1 MSSVR
6 NTFQRRNH
14 RERAQPTE
22 RSRLGLLEKHKLREE
37 IWGTSTADRPHLLRR
52 AQDYTLRAKDH
63 NKKKAQ
69 LKALKRKAADRNEDE
84 FYFGMLS
91 RAGPST
97 VVSKGKRWTGT
108 VDGDRGNRPMDV
120 ETVRLL
126 KTQDMGYLR
135 TQRTLA
141 LKEVK
146 SLEERVVL
154 LGASLDPAAD
164 GEWEDE
170 DDDDDDDMMLDGLD
184 DEIAPPPSKKMK
196 KTAETSKPKKIVFAE
211 DADEREDMMEE
222 LEAATKEDEDD
233 HLKGDKKKEKKDP
246 ERLRAEQRQRL
257 LEKLRRRLQNARKKL
272 GALARA
278 ENQLEVQRAS
288 MAKTATVGGVRKS
301 GKKIKVRE
309 RKR

>member
-22 RSRLGLLEKHKLREE
+22 RSRLGLLEKHK
-37 IWGTSTADRPHLLRR
+37 
-52 AQDYTLRAKDH
+52 DYALRAKDH

-146 SLEERVVL
+146 ALEERVVL
-154 LGASLDPAAD
+154 LGGSLDPTAD
-164 GEWEDE
+164 AEWEDE
-170 DDDDDDDMMLDGLD
+170 DDDDMMLDGLD
-184 DEIAPPPSKKMK
+184 GDEDEDGPPPSKKMK
-196 KTAETSKPKKIVFAE
+196 KMTTETKKPKKIVFAE
-211 DADEREDMMEE
+211 DADEREEMMEE
-222 LEAATKEDEDD
+222 LEAATREEEDD
-233 HLKGDKKKEKKDP
+233 GDLKGDKKKEEKNP
-246 ERLRAEQRQRL
+246 EKLRAEQRQRL
-257 LEKLRRRLQNARKKL
+257 LEKLRRRLQNAQKKL

>member
-6 NTFQRRNH
+6 NTFQRRNL

-22 RSRLGLLEKHKLREE
+22 RSRLGLLEKHK
-37 IWGTSTADRPHLLRR
+37 
-52 AQDYTLRAKDH
+52 DYALRAKDH

-154 LGASLDPAAD
+154 LGASLDQTAD

-170 DDDDDDDMMLDGLD
+170 DDDDDDMMLDGLD
-184 DEIAPPPSKKMK
+184 DEVGPPPSKKMRK
-196 KTAETSKPKKIVFAE
+196 TTAETKKPKKIVFAE
-211 DADEREDMMEE
+211 NVDEREDMMEE
-222 LEAATKEDEDD
+222 LEAVTKEDVDD
-233 HLKGDKKKEKKDP
+233 DGLKGDKMREEKNP
-246 ERLRAEQRQRL
+246 EKLRAEQRQRL

>member
-22 RSRLGLLEKHKLREE
+22 RSRLGLLEKHK
-37 IWGTSTADRPHLLRR
+37 
-52 AQDYTLRAKDH
+52 DYALRAKDH

-154 LGASLDPAAD
+154 LGASLDTTAD
-164 GEWEDE
+164 NEWEDE
-170 DDDDDDDMMLDGLD
+170 DDDDGGDDDDMMLDGLD
-184 DEIAPPPSKKMK
+184 DEVGPPPSKRMK
-196 KTAETSKPKKIVFAE
+196 KTTAERRKPKKIVFAE
-211 DADEREDMMEE
+211 DVDEREDMMEE
-222 LEAATKEDEDD
+222 LEAAAKEDEDAD
-233 HLKGDKKKEKKDP
+233 GDMDDDGLKGDKKEEKNTEK
-246 ERLRAEQRQRL
+246 LRAEQRQRL

-278 ENQLEVQRAS
+278 ENQLEIQRAS

>member
-22 RSRLGLLEKHKLREE
+22 RSRLGLLEKHK
-37 IWGTSTADRPHLLRR
+37 
-52 AQDYTLRAKDH
+52 DYALRAKDH

-154 LGASLDPAAD
+154 LGGSLDPTAD
-164 GEWEDE
+164 GEWEE
-170 DDDDDDDMMLDGLD
+170 EDDDDDMMLDGLD
-184 DEIAPPPSKKMK
+184 DEIGPPPSKKFK
-196 KTAETSKPKKIVFAE
+196 KTTAETKKPKKIVFAE
-211 DADEREDMMEE
+211 DADEREDMIEE
-222 LEAATKEDEDD
+222 LEATTKEDGDADGDAGDD
-233 HLKGDKKKEKKDP
+233 PKGGEKENP
-246 ERLRAEQRQRL
+246 EKLRAEQRQRL
-257 LEKLRRRLQNARKKL
+257 LEKLRRRLQGARKKL

>member
-22 RSRLGLLEKHKLREE
+22 RSRLGLLEKHK
-37 IWGTSTADRPHLLRR
+37 
-52 AQDYTLRAKDH
+52 DYALRAKDH

-154 LGASLDPAAD
+154 LGASLDPTAD

-170 DDDDDDDMMLDGLD
+170 DDDDDDDGGDMMLDGLD
-184 DEIAPPPSKKMK
+184 DEIGPPPSKKMK
-196 KTAETSKPKKIVFAE
+196 KTTAETRKPEKIVFAE
-211 DADEREDMMEE
+211 DADEREGMMEE
-222 LEAATKEDEDD
+222 LEAATKEDGDD
-233 HLKGDKKKEKKDP
+233 DGLKGDKTKEKDP
-246 ERLRAEQRQRL
+246 EKLRAEQRQRL

-301 GKKIKVRE
+301 GNKIKVRE

>member
-22 RSRLGLLEKHKLREE
+22 RSRLGLLEKHK
-37 IWGTSTADRPHLLRR
+37 
-52 AQDYTLRAKDH
+52 DYALRAKDH

-154 LGASLDPAAD
+154 LGASLDPVAD

-170 DDDDDDDMMLDGLD
+170 NDDDDDDDMMLDGLD
-184 DEIAPPPSKKMK
+184 DEIGPPPSKKMK
-196 KTAETSKPKKIVFAE
+196 NATADTKKPKKIVFAE
-211 DADEREDMMEE
+211 DAHEREDMMVE
-222 LEAATKEDEDD
+222 LEAATKEVEDD
-233 HLKGDKKKEKKDP
+233 DDGLKGDKKKEKKDP
-246 ERLRAEQRQRL
+246 EKLRAEQRQRL